1 MIQSSLT
8 FDRGSAFFRSA
19 PIPRPKLSGW
29 PGDSAMIHPLG
40 ADVNHKHVLS
50 SVLHTDS
57 LAIVGVADLKYIF
70 IWIKKRFHKNSI

>member
-1 MIQSSLT
+1 MNT
-8 FDRGSAFFRSA
+8 RWVGSNL
-19 PIPRPKLSGW
+19 PRKAG
-29 PGDSAMIHPLG
+29 PGDSAMIHLLG

-57 LAIVGVADLKYIF
+57 LAIVGVAKLKDIF